1 VSEQQLYFLYEL
13 AKVLASSI
21 DLAEVTENALDGAC
35 ALLGTE
41 QGFLYFLDDK
51 GELCP
56 HAGRGLSSSELENL
70 ADFLFDCLV
79 ERRTAIAAHP
89 QSMAGTVLAA
99 PLLVQNQVQGLLGVA
114 TVYAREFTR
123 REEERLGAVANL
135 VALALE
141 NARLHDKAQRELV
154 ILRRLMQAA
163 HKMAEGTLT
172 PEEATELEQVEGW
185 DDISQLRQI
194 FGQMAREVIRRE
206 EDLRRQVESLRIQI
220 DEADRERRV
229 AEITE
234 TEYFRELRKRAREM
248 RVREEGSESASERVS
263 E

>member
-1 VSEQQLYFLYEL
+1 MSEQQLYFLYEL

-21 DLAEVTENALDGAC
+21 DLDEVTENALDGAC

-41 QGFLYFLDDK
+41 QGFLYVLDDK
-51 GELCP
+51 GELRP
-56 HAGRGLSSSELENL
+56 HAGRGLSTTELEDL
-70 ADFLFDCLV
+70 ADFLACGVV
-79 ERRTAIAAHP
+79 ERRAVLAAHP

-99 PLLVQNQVQGLLGVA
+99 PLVAQGQAQGLLGVA
-114 TVYAREFTR
+114 TVYARDFTR
-123 REEERLGAVANL
+123 QEEERLAAVANL

-141 NARLHDKAQRELV
+141 NARQHDRTQRELV

-163 HKMAEGTLT
+163 QKVAEGTLT
-172 PEEATELEQVEGW
+172 PAEAAELEQVEGW
-185 DDISQLRQI
+185 DDLSQLRQI

-220 DEADRERRV
+220 DEAKRARQV

-234 TEYFRELRKRAREM
+234 TEYFQELRKRAREM
-248 RVREEGSESASERVS
+248 RVREEGGA
-263 E
+263 

>member
-21 DLAEVTENALDGAC
+21 DLAEVTEYALDGAC

-41 QGFLYFLDDK
+41 QGFIYFLDDR
-51 GELCP
+51 GELRP
-56 HAGRGLSSSELENL
+56 HAGRGLNTQELENL
-70 ADFLFDCLV
+70 ADFLVRCVL
-79 ERRTAIAAHP
+79 EQRTATATHP

-99 PLLVQNQVQGLLGVA
+99 PLMVQKQVQGLIGVA
-114 TVYAREFTR
+114 TVYARDFTR
-123 REEERLGAVANL
+123 QEEERLGAVAHL
-135 VALALE
+135 AALALE

-154 ILRRLMQAA
+154 ILRRLMHAA

-172 PEEATELEQVEGW
+172 PGEAAELEQVEGW

-220 DEADRERRV
+220 DEAKRERQV

-234 TEYFRELRKRAREM
+234 TEYFQELRKRARKM
-248 RVREEGSESASERVS
+248 RIREENHE
-263 E
+263 